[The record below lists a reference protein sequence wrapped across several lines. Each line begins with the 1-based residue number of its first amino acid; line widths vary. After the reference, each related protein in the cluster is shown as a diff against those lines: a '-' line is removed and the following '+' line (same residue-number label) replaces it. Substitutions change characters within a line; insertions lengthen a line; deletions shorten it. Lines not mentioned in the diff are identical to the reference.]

1 LKNTYSRATIA
12 SKVSLALLTFCFA
25 MPQAQAG
32 AGWSCVDQLVK
43 TFGAEKGST
52 ATNLIDYHEM
62 SMRAL
67 GKKDWE
73 RMSAAQKQEFTTS
86 LRALVEKRYYPRWQ
100 KIFGKGKV
108 ALIDESNTQGDI
120 IVKTNLKLGKKTEA
134 IAWRLSDKNGSAKII
149 SLSVDDKDLLD
160 KIKQRINSR
169 RKKGTIDIDS
179 LMAWIHKGEGKDAT
193 NLEGASLAQS
203 SDGRSA
209 VAAD

>member
-1 LKNTYSRATIA
+1 MQNTYPLANIA

-25 MPQAQAG
+25 VPQAQAG

-43 TFGAEKGST
+43 TFGADKST
-52 ATNLIDYHEM
+52 AATNLIDYHEM
-62 SMRAL
+62 SLRAL

-73 RMSAAQKQEFTTS
+73 RMSPAQKQEFTTS
-86 LRALVEKRYYPRWQ
+86 LKALVEKRYYPRWQ

-120 IVKTNLKLGKKTEA
+120 IVKTKLVLGKKTEA
-134 IAWRLSDKNGSAKII
+134 IAWRLSDKNGAAKIV

-160 KIKQRINSR
+160 KIKHRINSR
-169 RKKGTIDIDS
+169 RKKGTMDIDS
-179 LMAWIHKGEGKDAT
+179 LLAWIHKGEGKGVS
-193 NLEGASLAQS
+193 LEGASLAQS
-203 SDGRSA
+203 SDSRSA

>member
-1 LKNTYSRATIA
+1 MQNTYPRATIA

-62 SMRAL
+62 SLRAL

-73 RMSAAQKQEFTTS
+73 RMSPAQKQEFTTS
-86 LRALVEKRYYPRWQ
+86 LKALVEKRYYPRWQ

-120 IVKTNLKLGKKTEA
+120 IVKTKLVLGKKTEA
-134 IAWRLSDKNGSAKII
+134 IAWRLSDKNGTAKIV

-160 KIKQRINSR
+160 KIKHRINSR
-169 RKKGTIDIDS
+169 RKKGNMDIDS
-179 LMAWIHKGEGKDAT
+179 LLAWIHKGEGKGVS
-193 NLEGASLAQS
+193 LEGASLAQS
-203 SDGRSA
+203 SDSRSA